1 YVDEER
7 CEVTTSCGVEMH
19 LMARS
24 AEEEVPRRV
33 ACIAAKSCHY
43 PVLLAKGFI
52 RP

>member
-1 YVDEER
+1 HVDEER
-7 CEVTTSCGVEMH
+7 CEVSTSCGVEMH

-24 AEEEVPRRV
+24 VVEVPRRV

-43 PVLLAKGFI
+43 PVLLAKGFV